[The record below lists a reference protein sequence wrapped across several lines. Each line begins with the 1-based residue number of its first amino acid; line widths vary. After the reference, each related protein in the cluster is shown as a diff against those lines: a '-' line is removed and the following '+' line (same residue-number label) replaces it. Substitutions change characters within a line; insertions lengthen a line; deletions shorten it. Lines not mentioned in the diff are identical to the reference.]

1 MWTPARDSAGVTA
14 REAGAAL
21 CRVPVVDAP
30 LLGICFLFLPDTPLH
45 ISFLVS
51 VDEDYFLSCL
61 AIRFLLLCIVF
72 NDGYLCDSYSI

>member
-1 MWTPARDSAGVTA
+1 MPARDTAGVTA
-14 REAGAAL
+14 GEAGAAL
-21 CRVPVVDAP
+21 CHVSAVEAS

-45 ISFLVS
+45 ISFLFFI
-51 VDEDYFLSCL
+51 DEDCFLSCL